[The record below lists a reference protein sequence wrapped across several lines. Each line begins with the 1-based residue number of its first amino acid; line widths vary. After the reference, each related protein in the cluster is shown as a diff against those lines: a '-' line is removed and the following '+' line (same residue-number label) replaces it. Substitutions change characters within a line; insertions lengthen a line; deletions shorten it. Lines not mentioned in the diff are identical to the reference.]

1 METQITK
8 IESRSERCLILLSNT
23 CWDDVIVMELLT
35 GLFTDFE
42 SVVVFWWVASRAVG
56 LDGCRGLG

>member
-1 METQITK
+1 M
-8 IESRSERCLILLSNT
+8 
-23 CWDDVIVMELLT
+23 MELLT